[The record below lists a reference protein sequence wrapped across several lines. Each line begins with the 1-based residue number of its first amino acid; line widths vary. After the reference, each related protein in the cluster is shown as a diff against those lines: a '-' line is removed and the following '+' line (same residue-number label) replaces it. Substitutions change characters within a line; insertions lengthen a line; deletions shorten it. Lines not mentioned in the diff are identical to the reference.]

1 MKHLKKFV
9 FSFCLFMSFATT
21 LMSQNPFVTKADM
34 IEDFNVSPNGEM
46 IVYRELTSEGLP
58 QVSMKNL
65 KTGEITLVSSVD
77 IMSNNTMTDL
87 FSGADFLSDNV
98 IVFCKDG
105 YMVSFDI
112 KEKKSKQLFE
122 LPESMIRFVKASNDG
137 KGVYWVGY
145 DRVYYASV
153 EKGIVA
159 QSGKI
164 DDTVMSL
171 TIDKHNRAF
180 YTTTARKVYCFDG
193 LGKEKDMTS
202 EITELVAKP
211 YLIEAAP
218 GDNCFIVAGKEG
230 VFTIDLAAG
239 KSMKL
244 MDNKHENPLYIMRL
258 SPEGKVLYYNTMN
271 EKRIIRKLNIGA
283 TGNDNGDIVLDIAS
297 ERKSAPMPHTED
309 GIYYKVDELAEFPGG
324 EVAMRNFI
332 DEHFKQPATR
342 NQGMVTAVVVVGA
355 DGQIGEIKVVCS
367 EDVKKEI
374 LRVIGLMPK
383 WKPAKVGGKPV
394 PMFYSISFTV
404 K

>member
-9 FSFCLFMSFATT
+9 FSFCLLMSFATT

-34 IEDFNVSPNGEM
+34 IEDFNVSPNGEL
-46 IVYRELTSEGLP
+46 IVYRELTAEGLP

-65 KTGEITLVSSVD
+65 KTGEITLVSSVN
-77 IMSNNTMTDL
+77 IMSDNAMTEL

-98 IVFCKDG
+98 VVFCKDG
-105 YMVSFDI
+105 YMVSFDM
-112 KEKKSKQLFE
+112 KEKKSRQLFK
-122 LPESMIRFVKASNDG
+122 LPEAMIRFVKASNDG

-159 QSGKI
+159 QTDKI
-164 DDTVMSL
+164 DETVMSL
-171 TIDKHNRAF
+171 TIDGQNRVLCA
-180 YTTTARKVYCFDG
+180 TTAGKVYCFDG
-193 LGKEKDMTS
+193 LDKKKDMTS
-202 EITELVAKP
+202 EMTKLVAKP
-211 YLIEAAP
+211 YLVEATP
-218 GDNCFIVAGKEG
+218 NDNCFIVAGKEG
-230 VFTIDLAAG
+230 VFTIDLSAG

-244 MDNKHENPLYIMRL
+244 MDNKKENPLYIMRL
-258 SPEGKVLYYNTMN
+258 SPEGKALYYNTMN

-283 TGNDNGDIVLDIAS
+283 TGNDNSDIVLDIAS
-297 ERKSAPMPHTED
+297 ERNSAPLPHTED

-342 NQGMVTAVVVVGA
+342 NDGKVTADVVVGA
-355 DGQIGEIKVVCS
+355 DGQIGEITVVCS

-394 PMFYSISFTV
+394 PMFYSISFIV